1 MSSEISLKPL
11 IETSALRERVYAA
24 LKEAITSMDL
34 YTTDEEI
41 RLDERAL
48 SENLGVS
55 RTPIRETL
63 ARLEQEGFVVNIP
76 RRGAFIARKSRAE
89 IIEMIQVWAGL
100 EGLAARTVASSA
112 GTEQLEDLRK
122 MFVDF
127 TDDNEL
133 RGHIDEYSNTNVL
146 FHQKIIEMSG
156 NRLMQDITE
165 NLFLHLRSIRD
176 RTIHEKDRVTRSM
189 IDHMHI
195 IEALESRDPDRAQR
209 LSVEHNLG
217 LAEHVRENVH
227 WLK

>member
-1 MSSEISLKPL
+1 MTVEISLKPL

-34 YTTDEEI
+34 YASEEEI

-63 ARLEQEGFVVNIP
+63 ARLEQEGFVANIP
-76 RRGAFIARKSRAE
+76 RRGAFIARKSRKE

-100 EGLAARTVASSA
+100 EGLAARTVARSA
-112 GTEQLEDLRK
+112 TTEQLAEFRK
-122 MFVDF
+122 MFIDF
-127 TDDNEL
+127 TDGDEL
-133 RGHIDEYSNTNVL
+133 RGHIDEYSSTNVQ

-156 NRLMQDITE
+156 NQLMRDITE

-176 RTIHEKDRVTRSM
+176 RTIHEQDRVTRSI

>member
-1 MSSEISLKPL
+1 MNTELSLKPL
-11 IETSALRERVYAA
+11 IESSALRERVYAA
-24 LKEAITSMDL
+24 LKQAITEMDV
-34 YTTDEEI
+34 YSTEDEI

-48 SENLGVS
+48 SDSLGVS
-55 RTPIRETL
+55 RTPVRETL
-63 ARLEQEGFVVNIP
+63 ARLEQEGFVMNIP
-76 RRGAFIARKSRAE
+76 RRGTFVTRKTRQE

-100 EGLAARTVASSA
+100 EGVAARIVAQTA
-112 GTEQLEDLRK
+112 TTAQLQSLRD
-122 MFVDF
+122 MFASF
-127 TDDNEL
+127 TDETEL
-133 RGHIDEYSNTNVL
+133 QGHLDEYSNTNVK

-156 NRLMQDITE
+156 VQLMQDITE

-176 RTIHEKDRVTRSM
+176 RTIHEKDRVARSI

-195 IEALESRDPDRAQR
+195 IEALESRDPDLAQR

>member
-1 MSSEISLKPL
+1 MTAEISLQPL
-11 IETSALRERVYAA
+11 VEASALRERVYVA
-24 LKEAITSMDL
+24 LKDAITQMDV
-34 YTTDEEI
+34 YSSNEEI

-48 SENLGVS
+48 SERLGVS

-63 ARLEQEGFVVNIP
+63 ARLEQEGFVTNVP
-76 RRGAFIARKSRAE
+76 RRGTFVARKTRRE

-100 EGLAARTVASSA
+100 EGLAARTIAQSA
-112 GTEQLEDLRK
+112 NAQQLG
-122 MFVDF
+122 
-127 TDDNEL
+127 EL
-133 RGHIDEYSNTNVL
+133 RAMFKNFTNDNALHGHIDEYSNTNVL

-156 NRLMQDITE
+156 NQLLQDITE

-176 RTIHEKDRVTRSM
+176 RTIHDGDRVTRSI

-195 IEALESRDPDRAQR
+195 IEALESHDPELAQR
-209 LSVEHNLG
+209 LSVSHNLG